1 MPVTALKLYLSDIK
15 HNLNIKKSLNICIYH
30 LKNNIFR
37 AILVLAS
44 EVEKVHNDDR
54 ISTLEKRIARI
65 EALLEKVLETKLEP
79 ISSKNSENV
88 IASFDFSDADCRN
101 NSGWKICNAEHI
113 DSDDSLSFKTIQI
126 ERTLGV
132 FCDPMLINDNLRMPI
147 DDIKQ
152 VHVRLKSNVDASQK
166 CMLRV
171 YFTTEKS
178 TEFSQSKS
186 VQAYYPAGRMVDVY
200 VDTRNRYWNGNLAQ
214 LRIDPVEGL
223 KGSIELECVEL
234 IGSDGIAKY
243 RGDFTSTPLEETGWI
258 LRNTTVIGS
267 SGRLVFDVD
276 LLEKKKVYTDPYI
289 VINNIN
295 IDAEKVK
302 YLHIKMRS
310 DINDDENADIYMQ
323 VLFKTE
329 NSNFWTQDKSMRFSY
344 KAGEDIDAYVR
355 IKQLF
360 WKGTLIALRIDPFEK
375 FEGSAQIKLIELLT
389 DIPSSSDVE
398 ILEARTRNLEDRFN
412 KIYS

>member
-1 MPVTALKLYLSDIK
+1 MQ
-15 HNLNIKKSLNICIYH
+15 
-30 LKNNIFR
+30 
-37 AILVLAS
+37 
-44 EVEKVHNDDR
+44 NDDR
-54 ISTLEKRIARI
+54 LSILEKRIARI

-88 IASFDFSDADCRN
+88 IASFDFSDEDCRN

-200 VDTRNRYWNGNLAQ
+200 VDTRNRYWNGNLTK

-223 KGSIELECVEL
+223 KGSIELEHLEL
-234 IGSDGIAKY
+234 IDFDGNVRY
-243 RGDFTSTPLEETGWI
+243 SVDFSAMPLEETGWA
-258 LRNTTVIGS
+258 LHNTTVVS
-267 SGRLVFDVD
+267 RSGRLIFDVD

-289 VINNIN
+289 VINDLDV
-295 IDAEKVK
+295 DAEKVK

-310 DINDDENADIYMQ
+310 DIIGDENADTYMQ
-323 VLFKTE
+323 VLFKTKS
-329 NSNFWTQDKSMRFSY
+329 SNFWTQDKSMRFTY
-344 KAGEDIDAYVR
+344 KAGEEIDAYVK

-360 WKGTLIALRIDPFEK
+360 WKGTLIALRFDPFER
-375 FEGSAQIKLIELLT
+375 FEGSTQIKLVELLA
-389 DIPSSSDVE
+389 DIPSSSNVE

-412 KIYS
+412 KIYK

>member
-1 MPVTALKLYLSDIK
+1 MK
-15 HNLNIKKSLNICIYH
+15 
-30 LKNNIFR
+30 
-37 AILVLAS
+37 
-44 EVEKVHNDDR
+44 NDDR
-54 ISTLEKRIARI
+54 ISILEKRIARI
-65 EALLEKVLETKLEP
+65 ESLLEKVLETKLEP
-79 ISSKNSENV
+79 ISSDNSGNV
-88 IASFDFSDADCRN
+88 IASFDFSDAECRN

-113 DSDDSLSFKTIQI
+113 DSDDSLSFETIQI

-132 FCDPMLINDNLRMPI
+132 FCDPMLINENLRMPI

-186 VQAYYPAGRMVDVY
+186 VQTYYPAGRMVDVY
-200 VDTRNRYWNGNLAQ
+200 VDTRNRYWNGNLTK

-223 KGSIELECVEL
+223 RGSIELECVEL
-234 IGSDGIAKY
+234 IDSDGNVKY
-243 RGDFTSTPLEETGWI
+243 SVDFTEKLLEETGWA
-258 LRNTTVIGS
+258 LRNTTVTSS
-267 SGRLVFDVD
+267 SGRLVFNADV
-276 LLEKKKVYTDPYI
+276 LEKKKVYTDPYV
-289 VINNIN
+289 VINDLDV
-295 IDAEKVK
+295 DAEKVK

-310 DINDDENADIYMQ
+310 DINGDENADTYMQ
-323 VLFKTE
+323 VLFKTKS
-329 NSNFWTQDKSMRFSY
+329 SNFWTQDKSMRFSY
-344 KAGEDIDAYVR
+344 KAGEDIDAYVK

-375 FEGSAQIKLIELLT
+375 FEGSTKIRLIELLT
-389 DIPSSSDVE
+389 EIPSSSDVE
-398 ILEARTRNLEDRFN
+398 ILEARTRKLEDRFN